1 MKTLFALL
9 LSVPLLAQAQ
19 AKDDKSKEAGC
30 KQAVD
35 MAVAQVRTLP
45 TSTPRDKEDKEKLQ
59 AMVENKVKDMRA
71 AKKPECEIWG
81 EVNRIAVKF

>member
-35 MAVAQVRTLP
+35 MAVAQVRNLP
-45 TSTPRDKEDKEKLQ
+45 TTPSDKADKEKLQ
-59 AMVENKVKDMRA
+59 ATVENKVKDMRA
-71 AKKPECEIWG
+71 AKKSECEIWG